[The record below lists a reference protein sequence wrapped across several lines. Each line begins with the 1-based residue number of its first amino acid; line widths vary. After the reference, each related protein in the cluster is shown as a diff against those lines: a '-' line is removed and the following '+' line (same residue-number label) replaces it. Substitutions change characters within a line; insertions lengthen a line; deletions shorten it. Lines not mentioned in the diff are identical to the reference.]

1 MLSICH
7 HYYGKKKRM
16 SHNSSC
22 LSQDALMSGKKNA
35 STTIFLTNLS
45 LGVTRGRSFLPPRPP
60 QSWDMGNKWLST
72 WLCCES
78 SGFSKGPFTVTCL
91 FIFPVS
97 EHYKNKGQKNRG
109 YANNSQVTIKSMQF
123 QSLMQMIAEFLRKL
137 REDTAL
143 LCEIA

>member
-1 MLSICH
+1 MCKINAEYLPQLLQEEKSI
-7 HYYGKKKRM
+7 M

-22 LSQDALMSGKKNA
+22 LKTLCCQETKYA
-35 STTIFLTNLS
+35 STAIFLTYSS
-45 LGVTRGRSFLPPRPP
+45 LGVARGRSFSPPRPP

-72 WLCCES
+72 WLFCES
-78 SGFSKGPFTVTCL
+78 FGFSKEPFTVTCL

-97 EHYKNKGQKNRG
+97 EHYKNTGQKNRG

-123 QSLMQMIAEFLRKL
+123 QSLMQMIAELRK
-137 REDTAL
+137 DTAQ